1 MIQPRPPS
9 RRTDDAR
16 PYGLAG
22 PSLVGPPLPGQVFV
36 EETIDQLLDL
46 LAAELVVQAVTCQRR
61 FGDFELAL
69 SGGSTPQPLYD
80 RLMYDPNCRR
90 LPWARTHLWLV
101 DERCVPLDDDRSN
114 FRMINETIVQH
125 SGIPREQVHPIDAL
139 SETADVDYEAELREV
154 LQWRQR
160 GQDRLD
166 FILLGMGQ
174 DGHTASLFPYN
185 DALGE
190 RHRLVRCVDEPAAE
204 PPHRVTMTFPLINS
218 ARMVAILVTG
228 ADKAEMIGRIAKG
241 DASVEQ
247 LPITGVRPGQGQLKW
262 FLDAEACAA
271 IEPPPREDASS

>member
-1 MIQPRPPS
+1 MIQPRRKS
-9 RRTDDAR
+9 RSPDDAR
-16 PYGLAG
+16 PYGLAE
-22 PSLVGPPLPGQVFV
+22 PSLVGPPLPGEVFV
-36 EETIDQLLDL
+36 AQTIDQLLDL
-46 LAAELVVQAVTCQRR
+46 LAAELVVQAVACQRR

-80 RLMYDPNCRR
+80 RLMYDPNCRQ
-90 LPWARTHLWLV
+90 LPWSRTHLWLV
-101 DERCVPLDDDRSN
+101 DERGVPLDDARSN

-125 SGIPREQVHPIDAL
+125 SGIPSEQVHPIDPL

-166 FILLGMGQ
+166 FVLLGMGE

-185 DALGE
+185 ETLGE
-190 RHRLVRCVDEPAAE
+190 RHRLVRCVDEPAAQ
-204 PPHRVTMTFPLINS
+204 PPHRVTMTCPLINS

-228 ADKAEMIGRIAKG
+228 ASKADAISRIAKG
-241 DASVEQ
+241 DMSIEQ
-247 LPITGVRPGQGQLKW
+247 LPVTGVRPGQGQLKW

-271 IEPPPREDASS
+271 IERPPQAGASS

>member
-1 MIQPRPPS
+1 MIQPRSQPRPNG
-9 RRTDDAR
+9 DAQ

-22 PSLVGPPLPGQVFV
+22 PSLVGPPLPGEVFV
-36 EETIDQLLDL
+36 AQTIDQLLDL
-46 LAAELVVQAVTCQRR
+46 LAAELVAQALVCQRR

-80 RLMYDPNCRR
+80 RLMYDPNCRQ

-101 DERCVPLDDDRSN
+101 DERGVSLDDDRSN
-114 FRMINETIVQH
+114 FRMINETIVEH

-139 SETADVDYEAELREV
+139 SETADVDYEAQLREV

-166 FILLGMGQ
+166 FVLLGMGR
-174 DGHTASLFPYN
+174 DGHTASLFPHN

-190 RHRLVRCVDEPAAE
+190 RHRLVRRVDEPGAQ
-204 PPHRVTMTFPLINS
+204 PPQRVTMTFPLINS

-228 ADKAEMIGRIAKG
+228 ASKAEAIGRIARG
-241 DASVEQ
+241 ETSVQ
-247 LPITGVRPGQGQLKW
+247 QMPVTGVRPEQGVLKW

-271 IEPPPREDASS
+271 IEPPLQDGPSS

>member
-1 MIQPRPPS
+1 MIQPRRKS
-9 RRTDDAR
+9 RPNGDAR

-22 PSLVGPPLPGQVFV
+22 PSLVGPPLPGEVFV
-36 EETIDQLLDL
+36 AETIDQLLDL
-46 LAAELVVQAVTCQRR
+46 LTAELVVQAVACQRR

-69 SGGSTPQPLYD
+69 SGGSTPQLLYD
-80 RLMYDPNCRR
+80 RLMYDPNCRQ
-90 LPWARTHLWLV
+90 LPWPRTHLWLV
-101 DERCVPLDDDRSN
+101 DERGVPLDDDRSN

-125 SGIPREQVHPIDAL
+125 SGIPREQVHPIDPL
-139 SETADVDYEAELREV
+139 SESADVDYEAQLREV

-166 FILLGMGQ
+166 FVLLGMGE

-185 DALGE
+185 DALSE
-190 RHRLVRCVDEPAAE
+190 RHRLVRCVDEPAAQ

-228 ADKAEMIGRIAKG
+228 ASKADAISRIAMG

-247 LPITGVRPGQGQLKW
+247 LPVTGVRPGQGQLKW

-271 IEPPPREDASS
+271 IDRPPEGGASS

>member
-1 MIQPRPPS
+1 MIRPRPKS
-9 RRTDDAR
+9 RSTGDAR

-22 PSLVGPPLPGQVFV
+22 PSLVGPPLPGEVFV
-36 EETIDQLLDL
+36 AETIDQLLDL
-46 LAAELVVQAVTCQRR
+46 LAAELVVQAVACQRR

-69 SGGSTPQPLYD
+69 SGGSTPQLLYD
-80 RLMYDPNCRR
+80 RLMYDPNCRQ
-90 LPWARTHLWLV
+90 LPWPRTHLWLV
-101 DERCVPLDDDRSN
+101 DERGVPLDDDRSN

-125 SGIPREQVHPIDAL
+125 SGIPREQVHPIDAM
-139 SETADVDYEAELREV
+139 SESADVDYEAQLREV

-166 FILLGMGQ
+166 FVLLGMGE

-185 DALGE
+185 AALGE
-190 RHRLVRCVDEPAAE
+190 RHRLVRCVDEPTAQ

-218 ARMVAILVTG
+218 ARLVAILVTG
-228 ADKAEMIGRIAKG
+228 ASKADAISRIARG

-247 LPITGVRPGQGQLKW
+247 MPVTGVCPEQGVLKW

-271 IEPPPREDASS
+271 IEDPPQAGASS